1 MPFDEKNSLLSREGL
16 CADDVGAGDFDGD
29 DALVVKEL
37 PGRLGRLLALLL
49 GSLDSDQLVSLL
61 GHDGLDLPAV
71 RSLFFKLF
79 TQLELELHR
88 LQHGRG
94 LDGPFAVPLRKA
106 ATASPPVMTVSE
118 ENGEWTIKTS
128 TMLKSMELKFKLG
141 EEFEEKT
148 PDGREVKAVVTQ
160 EGDKLITVQTAK
172 KEGEKS
178 TKSTREFFDDK
189 CIVTIEITGTDVVCT
204 QTFTR
209 SLPSRPGSS
218 STTSASSPSK
228 SPAPTSSAHKPSRE
242 SKLFFSSKGY
252 KLIFFQHILL
262 FKMI

>member
-1 MPFDEKNSLLSREGL
+1 MGTSLPNFKESRSRNLFVNVHTNFNKMVEMKGTYERSAAENYEAFL
-16 CADDVGAGDFDGD
+16 
-29 DALVVKEL
+29 DALGVGMILK
-37 PGRLGRLLALLL
+37 
-49 GSLDSDQLVSLL
+49 
-61 GHDGLDLPAV
+61 
-71 RSLFFKLF
+71 
-79 TQLELELHR
+79 
-88 LQHGRG
+88 
-94 LDGPFAVPLRKA
+94 KA
-106 ATASPPVMTVSE
+106 ATATTPVMTVSE

-189 CIVTIEITGTDVVCT
+189 CVVTIEITGTDVVCT

-209 SLPSRPGSS
+209 
-218 STTSASSPSK
+218 K
-228 SPAPTSSAHKPSRE
+228 
-242 SKLFFSSKGY
+242 
-252 KLIFFQHILL
+252 
-262 FKMI
+262 